1 MTRKLQI
8 LRGTTTQNNAYTGAV
23 GELTMDTDRNEV
35 RIHDG
40 QTVGGIKIGDRNMPI
55 LTSMFFDHIINDMSW
70 LRADDFSWHSGDVYK
85 AAYEHLCE
93 DMNAFVYR
101 VGWNASG
108 IGTVFTRTTNPKVGD
123 VAYADENFGTEQGKI
138 TEVGVGEIKVN
149 GTLYN
154 FGYFEVPSERSRVDT
169 IGGISVRYDVAD
181 DGHKICV
188 RSEES
193 DLTALYEAI
202 GSADYYI
209 LDIGNKRFKLPR
221 KYKPKRELIKA
232 VKNSDDS
239 WYNLY
244 SDGWVEQGGN
254 HDRGTGGAQVNL
266 LIRMSN
272 QDYDIQL
279 TSYNIMRYAAVLSY
293 TDSYFTVVTADDS
306 TANNDYPVH
315 WQVSGYAHES
325 ELINIINQPFE
336 YYYAGN
342 FEQSAVE
349 QTAGLNAEL
358 FNGKADVNL
367 NNINPSSSAK
377 AMIVGWGMPDYTAG
391 VALSDITSSNP
402 YTSTVDCVLY
412 GTAYNGA
419 VYVNGNIVAYADG
432 TNYAFPITVI
442 LPKGDIITTTA
453 TKISRVYMI
462 PLKGVN

>member
-1 MTRKLQI
+1 MAKETVLSNLNVLTFKTQKGFQNHVDEIGEFDLVLTPDQS
-8 LRGTTTQNNAYTGAV
+8 LKGTLLDFKWA
-23 GELTMDTDRNEV
+23 
-35 RIHDG
+35 
-40 QTVGGIKIGDRNMPI
+40 
-55 LTSMFFDHIINDMSW
+55 DHILNDMSW
-70 LRADDFSWHSGDVYK
+70 LRADDFSWHGGDVYV
-85 AAYEHLCE
+85 AAYEHL
-93 DMNAFVYR
+93 
-101 VGWNASG
+101 
-108 IGTVFTRTTNPKVGD
+108 
-123 VAYADENFGTEQGKI
+123 
-138 TEVGVGEIKVN
+138 
-149 GTLYN
+149 
-154 FGYFEVPSERSRVDT
+154 
-169 IGGISVRYDVAD
+169 VAD
-181 DGHKICV
+181 FEGTAVETETIDDITIAFYRAEDGHKICLPDQ
-188 RSEES
+188 ES
-193 DLTALYEAI
+193 NISALYEAI
-202 GSADYYI
+202 GSADYYL
-209 LDIGNKRFKLPR
+209 LDIGNKQFKLPR

-232 VKNSDDS
+232 VKNSDNS

-254 HDRGTGGAQVNL
+254 HDRGSGGAQVNL
-266 LIRMSN
+266 LIRMSH
-272 QDYDIQL
+272 QYYDVQL
-279 TSYNIMRYAAVLSY
+279 TSYNAMRYAAVQSY

-336 YYYAGN
+336 YYYVGN

-367 NNINPSSSAK
+367 NNINPSNSAK
-377 AMIVGWGMPDYTAG
+377 EMIVGWGMPDYTAG
-391 VALSDITSSNP
+391 VALSDITPSNP
-402 YTSTVDCVLY
+402 YTATIDCVIY

-432 TNYAFPITVI
+432 TNYAFPITII